1 MTLLFLRKN
10 YLDAW
15 FPSSATTAIL
25 NSRRT
30 DRTACSRAC
39 SGPPTARHIS
49 IFVSVRAGGHSFPG
63 APNAGVDCG
72 HEELRRDVRARCLGM
87 GADRMKNS
95 RYVARSTAIA
105 ARALGD
111 ETMVMSATDSTLFT
125 LNEIASVIWAAAD
138 GVTPLDQSAANKI
151 CTQYDITPEL
161 ALTEEDALFA
171 HVATPG
177 FFRC

>member
-1 MTLLFLRKN
+1 
-10 YLDAW
+10 
-15 FPSSATTAIL
+15 
-25 NSRRT
+25 
-30 DRTACSRAC
+30 
-39 SGPPTARHIS
+39 
-49 IFVSVRAGGHSFPG
+49 
-63 APNAGVDCG
+63 
-72 HEELRRDVRARCLGM
+72 M

-138 GVTPLDQSAANKI
+138 GVTPLDQIVANKI

-161 ALTEEDALFA
+161 ALKDAETLVEDLAA
-171 HVATPG
+171 HGILLVSDQPVTGPANARGLTP
-177 FFRC
+177 